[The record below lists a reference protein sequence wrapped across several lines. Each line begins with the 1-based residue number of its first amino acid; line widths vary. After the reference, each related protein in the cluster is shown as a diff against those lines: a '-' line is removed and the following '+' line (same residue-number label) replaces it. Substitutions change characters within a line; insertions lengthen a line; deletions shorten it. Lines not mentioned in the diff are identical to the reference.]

1 MIHINQNMIVYTHA
15 EHSPTRTV
23 VSPGRPVAHLYT
35 LLVAVR
41 ISFNRNCSCYHF
53 RDHCFYDCFAEN
65 TSKSDRRAMGKVD
78 RFEITYSKPD
88 AQYVPGEVVS
98 GVLTLVA
105 NETISARGK
114 TGICQAG
121 QLVYVF

>member
-1 MIHINQNMIVYTHA
+1 
-15 EHSPTRTV
+15 
-23 VSPGRPVAHLYT
+23 
-35 LLVAVR
+35 
-41 ISFNRNCSCYHF
+41 
-53 RDHCFYDCFAEN
+53 
-65 TSKSDRRAMGKVD
+65 MGKVD
-78 RFEITYSKPD
+78 RFEITYSKPG

-114 TGICQAG
+114 TSICQAG